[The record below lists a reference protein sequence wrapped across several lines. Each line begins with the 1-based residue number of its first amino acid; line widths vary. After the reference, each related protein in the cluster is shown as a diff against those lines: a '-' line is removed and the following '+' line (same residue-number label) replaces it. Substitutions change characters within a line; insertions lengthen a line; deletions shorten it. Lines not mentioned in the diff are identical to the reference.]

1 MENDLRSKVQ
11 KISVDKNTSIL
22 ETLKR
27 MDKED
32 KKLLLV
38 TRDGYYHGLISIGDI
53 QRAIIADVDLKKPI
67 FEAMRSNIRVARQGD
82 DPESIRGMMMKFRT
96 EFMPILNDQN
106 ELVDILFWH
115 EVYAETCPPKKQVNL
130 PVVIMAGGR
139 GTRMQPLTN
148 VFPKP
153 LIPLGNKTILERIMD
168 SFVKGGSRQFILS
181 VNYKAD
187 TIRHYLSELN
197 SPEYEIDYIQETEPL
212 GTAGSL
218 QLLKGRMTDTF
229 WVSNCDI
236 LIDQDLSEI
245 YEFHKKFNNQISIVA
260 AVKHLTI
267 PYGTLETRTDGQL
280 SELQEKPDFVFKI
293 NTGVYLLEPQV
304 IEEIPEKTMFHI
316 TDLIET
322 VKKKG
327 GRVGVFPIPD
337 YAWSDVGTWEE
348 YQKTSSKLKYDVVSI

>member
-1 MENDLRSKVQ
+1 
-11 KISVDKNTSIL
+11 
-22 ETLKR
+22 
-27 MDKED
+27 
-32 KKLLLV
+32 
-38 TRDGYYHGLISIGDI
+38 
-53 QRAIIADVDLKKPI
+53 
-67 FEAMRSNIRVARQGD
+67 MRSNIRIARQGN
-82 DPESIRGMMMKFRT
+82 DPESIRAMMMKFRT
-96 EFMPILNDQN
+96 EFMPILNDQD

-115 EVYAETCPPKKQVNL
+115 EVYEETCPPKKQVNL

-168 SFVKGGSRQFILS
+168 GFVKGGSRQFILS

-197 SPEYEIDYIQETEPL
+197 SPDYEIDYIQETEPL

-245 YEFHKKFNNQISIVA
+245 YEFLKKFNNQISIVA

-293 NTGVYLLEPQV
+293 NTGVYLLEPQT
-304 IEEIPEKTMFHI
+304 IDAIPENNMFHI

-322 VKKKG
+322 VRKKG
-327 GRVGVFPIPD
+327 VRVGVFPIPD

-348 YQKTSSKLKYDVVSI
+348 YQKTSVKLNFGNFVKI

>member
-1 MENDLRSKVQ
+1 MKSDLKLKIQKVS
-11 KISVDKNTSIL
+11 IDKNTSIL

-38 TRDGYYHGLISIGDI
+38 TRNGQYHGLISIGDI
-53 QRAIIADVDLKKPI
+53 QRAIIADLDLKIPI
-67 FEAMRSNIRVARQGD
+67 SEAMRSRIRVAHQAD
-82 DPESIRGMMMKFRT
+82 DSESIRLMMMKFRT
-96 EFMPILNDQN
+96 EFMPILNDQD
-106 ELVDILFWH
+106 ELVDILFWYD
-115 EVYAETCPPKKQVNL
+115 VYTETCPPKKQIDL

-168 SFVKGGSRQFILS
+168 SFVRGGSHNFILS

-197 SPEYEIDYIQETEPL
+197 SPDYEIGYIQETDPL

-267 PYGTLETRTDGQL
+267 PYGTLETRADGQL
-280 SELQEKPDFVFKI
+280 SQLQEKPDFVFKI
-293 NTGVYLLEPQV
+293 NTGVYLLEPQTLD
-304 IEEIPEKTMFHI
+304 EIPGEKIFHI
-316 TDLIET
+316 TELIEM
-322 VKKKG
+322 VRKNG
-327 GRVGVFPIPD
+327 GKVGVFPIPD
-337 YAWSDVGTWEE
+337 YAWSDVGSWEE
-348 YQKTSSKLKYDVVSI
+348 YQKVSAKLKIDPISM

>member
-1 MENDLRSKVQ
+1 MKLKIEKVS
-11 KISVDKNTSIL
+11 IDKNTSIL

-38 TRDGYYHGLISIGDI
+38 TQNGHYHGLISIGDI
-53 QRAIIADVDLKKPI
+53 QRAIIADLDLKKPI
-67 FEAMRSNIRVARQGD
+67 SEAMRSQIRVARQED
-82 DPESIRGMMMKFRT
+82 DPENIRDRMMKFRT
-96 EFMPILNDQN
+96 EFMPILNDQD
-106 ELVDILFWH
+106 ELADILFWH
-115 EVYAETCPPKKQVNL
+115 DVYAETCPPKKQINL

-168 SFVKGGSRQFILS
+168 SFVRGGSHHFILS

-267 PYGTLETRTDGQL
+267 PYGTLETRSDGQL
-280 SELQEKPDFVFKI
+280 SQLQEKPDFVFKI
-293 NTGVYLLEPQV
+293 NTGVYLLEPQA
-304 IEEIPEKTMFHI
+304 IDEIPEDVIFHI
-316 TDLIET
+316 TDLIEK
-322 VKKKG
+322 VRKKE

-337 YAWSDVGTWEE
+337 YAWSDVGSWEE
-348 YQKTSSKLKYDVVSI
+348 YQKTSTKLKFGSMLIS

>member
-1 MENDLRSKVQ
+1 
-11 KISVDKNTSIL
+11 
-22 ETLKR
+22 
-27 MDKED
+27 
-32 KKLLLV
+32 
-38 TRDGYYHGLISIGDI
+38 
-53 QRAIIADVDLKKPI
+53 
-67 FEAMRSNIRVARQGD
+67 
-82 DPESIRGMMMKFRT
+82 
-96 EFMPILNDQN
+96 
-106 ELVDILFWH
+106 
-115 EVYAETCPPKKQVNL
+115 
-130 PVVIMAGGR
+130 
-139 GTRMQPLTN
+139 MQPLTN

-168 SFVKGGSRQFILS
+168 GFVKGGSRQFILS

-197 SPEYEIDYIQETEPL
+197 SPDYEIDYIQETEPL

-245 YEFHKKFNNQISIVA
+245 YEFLKKFNNQISIVA

-293 NTGVYLLEPQV
+293 NTGVYLLEPQT
-304 IEEIPEKTMFHI
+304 IDAIPENNMFHI

-322 VKKKG
+322 VRKKG
-327 GRVGVFPIPD
+327 VRVGVFPIPD

-348 YQKTSSKLKYDVVSI
+348 YQKTSVKLNFGNFVKI